1 MHLAMRGTETVAYLL
16 IANAC
21 DPGDNQIL
29 KPSPPFPSST
39 CTERERRAVSKYRD
53 QHVPIRSPCLSRAGA
68 ASHRCSVSPL
78 RILSLFLPLS
88 PWHPRLSSLKK
99 SGSMAD
105 KRPGVFEDDEK
116 EPNPSECTVKSRKRG
131 PRKRMLD
138 RVLGFAVQ

>member
-1 MHLAMRGTETVAYLL
+1 MHLAMLGTETVAYLL

-53 QHVPIRSPCLSRAGA
+53 QHVPICSPCLSRAGA

-78 RILSLFLPLS
+78 RILSLFSPLS

-99 SGSMAD
+99 SGGMAD
-105 KRPGVFEDDEK
+105 KRPGVFEADEK

-131 PRKRMLD
+131 PRERMLD
-138 RVLGFAVQ
+138 RVLGFPV